1 MQVLVNG
8 ETILS
13 CVNSASYVI
22 HHGSGKMT
30 NGGKNVAG
38 NNLTGLTL
46 VDFLALPARAR
57 IQISY
62 SGGNS
67 DKSGLMQ
74 KNSQGFLSMKKL

>member
-1 MQVLVNG
+1 MLVNG

-22 HHGSGKMT
+22 HHGSGKLS
-30 NGGKNVAG
+30 NGGKNLTG
-38 NNLTGLTL
+38 GNLTGLTL

-62 SGGNS
+62 AGSGKAGGS
-67 DKSGLMQ
+67 ELMS
-74 KNSQGFLSMKKL
+74 KNSQGFLGLKKL